1 MALLVTLAAACSD
14 DDSSAD
20 PTVPGGTVAA
30 PGPTAVALPPASTV
44 TPTTVAPPAGL
55 DVLAGGLLATADV
68 GLPASWTIR
77 DIDPAIM
84 DAEMATLADP
94 TQGLAACPDGALRPA
109 DGWVQRTFSGA
120 EPLDTGMLRVDLVL
134 AVEDAASFAARS
146 AALAACT
153 AGAESFVETATVP
166 VTPLGGTPLAPVG
179 PPTDATTLHLSAG
192 PTADVPYPSTYTVVT
207 ANLDGHTV
215 TAVVGGVDLGVPFA
229 DTTEEL
235 VGRVL
240 ARL

>member
-1 MALLVTLAAACSD
+1 VALAGACSD
-14 DDSSAD
+14 DDSSSD
-20 PTVPGGTVAA
+20 PTGVTVAA
-30 PGPTAVALPPASTV
+30 PGPTALVAPPASTV
-44 TPTTVAPPAGL
+44 APTTVPPPSGL
-55 DVLAGGLLATADV
+55 DDLAAGLLAGSDV

-94 TQGLAACPDGALRPA
+94 MQGLARCPDGALRPA
-109 DGWVQRTFSGA
+109 AGWVQRTFSGA
-120 EPLDTGMLRVDLVL
+120 EPLDNGMLRVDLVL
-134 AVEDAASFAARS
+134 AVEDGASFAARS

-153 AGAESFVETATVP
+153 AGVESFVEAATASVP
-166 VTPLGGTPLAPVG
+166 PLGGTPLAPVG
-179 PPTDATTLHLSAG
+179 PPTAATTLLLSAG
-192 PTADVPYPSTYTVVT
+192 PTADVPYPSSYAVVT
-207 ANLDGHTV
+207 ANLDGRTV

-229 DTTEEL
+229 DTAEQL